1 MVSTLGWLD
10 HDADAQANTL
20 NILALFQQK
29 ESRDELGIGVIRDS
43 FAEQLFPGTSTIQTR
58 LRYMLFVPW
67 IYQCLESKCIS
78 AATFGTQADRDE
90 RALIIPLAQL
100 EEDSA
105 GTFGKNSREKLKRLP
120 SSVYWSGLRH
130 WKIHKTSWSQEEY
143 HRRVDELYRAR
154 AEINERE
161 YKEKNQGDM
170 GDTSANKPAQSWHS
184 SLPAPPPNFPDEAT
198 FALTRQEASFLRDRI
213 QSSCKGSLLAW
224 LTLHSQP
231 ADVSAPWEHPDYAKF
246 PDALKELLTHAR
258 FFSYAMHG
266 AALLYNYLLAKERSD
281 EDLLSQHHDNFV
293 DWFNALPRKEIAT
306 WSLDRMW
313 ELTARPAYSISLKTR
328 RFVEQW
334 IALIRESSGTLL
346 TSKEASA
353 LIRARE
359 IALKGPRSR
368 FKNRRALEQ
377 WSGYAGTLRLVYR
390 WNNVQI
396 VLNDLAQ
403 GLRREEC

>member
-1 MVSTLGWLD
+1 MVSALGWLD
-10 HDADAQANTL
+10 HDSDARTKTL

-29 ESRDELGIGVIRDS
+29 ESRDELGIGSIRDS
-43 FAEQLFPGTSTIQTR
+43 FAKQLFPGTSTIQTR
-58 LRYMLFVPW
+58 LRYMLFIPW
-67 IYQCLESKCIS
+67 IYQYLENQRIP
-78 AATFGTQADRDE
+78 AANFSTQADRDE
-90 RALIIPLAQL
+90 RALIITLSRL

-120 SSVYWSGLRH
+120 SSVYWSGLQR
-130 WKIHKTSWSQEEY
+130 WGIREILWSQEEY

-154 AEINERE
+154 TEISERE
-161 YKEKNQGDM
+161 YYEKNRCDM
-170 GDTSANKPAQSWHS
+170 GDTSAYKPAQSWHS
-184 SLPAPPPNFPDEAT
+184 SLPAPPSNFPDEAT

-224 LTLHSQP
+224 LTLHSEP

-246 PDALKELLTHAR
+246 PDALQELLTHAR
-258 FFSYAMHG
+258 FFSYTMHG
-266 AALLYNYLLAKERSD
+266 AALLYNYLLAKERAD
-281 EDLLSQHHDNFV
+281 NDLLSQHRDNFV
-293 DWFNALPRKEIAT
+293 AWFAEPVREKIAT
-306 WSLDRMW
+306 WPLDRMW
-313 ELTARPAYSISLKTR
+313 ELTAGPGYSISLKTR

-334 IALIRESSGTLL
+334 IALIRQSSGTLL
-346 TSKEASA
+346 TSKEACA

-390 WNNVQI
+390 WHNVQI
-396 VLNDLAQ
+396 ILNDLAH

>member
-1 MVSTLGWLD
+1 MASTLGWLD
-10 HDADAQANTL
+10 HDANAQAKTL

-29 ESRDELGIGVIRDS
+29 ESRDELGIGAIRDS

-58 LRYMLFVPW
+58 LRYMFFVPW
-67 IYQCLESKCIS
+67 IYQRLENKRIS
-78 AATFGTQADRDE
+78 AANFGSQADRDE
-90 RALIIPLAQL
+90 RALIIPLSRL

-120 SSVYWSGLRH
+120 SSVYWSGLRR
-130 WKIHKTSWSQEEY
+130 WGIHKMSCSQEEY
-143 HRRVDELYRAR
+143 HRRVDELYRSR
-154 AEINERE
+154 AESRERE
-161 YKEKNQGDM
+161 YQEKNQGDM
-170 GDTSANKPAQSWHS
+170 GDTSTFKRAQSWHS
-184 SLPAPPPNFPDEAT
+184 SLPAPPSNFPDEAT

-213 QSSCKGSLLAW
+213 QSSCQGSLLAW
-224 LTLHSQP
+224 LTLHSEP
-231 ADVSAPWEHPDYAKF
+231 ANVSAPWEHPDYAKF
-246 PDALKELLTHAR
+246 PDALQELLNHAQL
-258 FFSYAMHG
+258 FSYTMHG
-266 AALLYNYLLAKERSD
+266 AALLYNYLLAKERAD
-281 EDLLSQHHDNFV
+281 NDLLSQHHDSFV
-293 DWFNALPRKEIAT
+293 AWFTTLPREDIAN

-334 IALIRESSGTLL
+334 IALIRQSSGTLL
-346 TSKEASA
+346 TSKEACA

>member
-1 MVSTLGWLD
+1 MASTLGWLD
-10 HDADAQANTL
+10 HDANAQAKTL

-29 ESRDELGIGVIRDS
+29 ESRDELGIGAIRDS

-67 IYQCLESKCIS
+67 IYQRLENKRIS
-78 AATFGTQADRDE
+78 AANFGSQADRDE
-90 RALIIPLAQL
+90 RALIIPLSRL

-143 HRRVDELYRAR
+143 HQRVDELYRAR
-154 AEINERE
+154 AEISERE
-161 YKEKNQGDM
+161 YQEKNQGDM
-170 GDTSANKPAQSWHS
+170 GDTSANKPAPSWHS

-213 QSSCKGSLLAW
+213 QCSCKGSLLAW
-224 LTLHSQP
+224 LTLHSEP
-231 ADVSAPWEHPDYAKF
+231 ANVSTPWEHPDYAKF
-246 PDALKELLTHAR
+246 PDDLKELLTHAR
-258 FFSYAMHG
+258 LFSYAMHG
-266 AALLYNYLLAKERSD
+266 AALLYNYLLAKERAD
-281 EDLLSQHHDNFV
+281 NDLLSQHHDSFV
-293 DWFNALPRKEIAT
+293 AWFTSLPRKDIST
-306 WSLDRMW
+306 WSLERMW

-334 IALIRESSGTLL
+334 IALIRQSSGTLL
-346 TSKEASA
+346 TSKEACA

>member
-1 MVSTLGWLD
+1 MASALGWLD
-10 HDADAQANTL
+10 HDADAQAKTL

-43 FAEQLFPGTSTIQTR
+43 FSERLFPGTSTIQTR

-67 IYQCLESKCIS
+67 IYQRLENKRIS
-78 AATFGTQADRDE
+78 AVNFGTQADRDE
-90 RALIIPLAQL
+90 RALIIPLSRL
-100 EEDSA
+100 EEDSP

-120 SSVYWSGLRH
+120 SSVYWSGLRR
-130 WKIHKTSWSQEEY
+130 WGIRKTPWSQEEY
-143 HRRVDELYRAR
+143 HRRVDELYRSR
-154 AEINERE
+154 AEISERE
-161 YKEKNQGDM
+161 YQEKNQGDM
-170 GDTSANKPAQSWHS
+170 GDTSANKRAQSWHS

-213 QSSCKGSLLAW
+213 QCSCKGSLLAL
-224 LTLHSQP
+224 LTLHREP
-231 ADVSAPWEHPDYAKF
+231 ANVSAPWEHPDYAKF
-246 PDALKELLTHAR
+246 PDDLKELLTHAR
-258 FFSYAMHG
+258 LFSYTMHG
-266 AALLYNYLLAKERSD
+266 AALLYNYLLAKERAD
-281 EDLLSQHHDNFV
+281 NDLLSQHHDSFFA
-293 DWFNALPRKEIAT
+293 WFTALPREDIAT

-313 ELTARPAYSISLKTR
+313 ELTAGPDYSISLKTR

-334 IALIRESSGTLL
+334 IAFIRQSSETLL
-346 TSKEASA
+346 TSKEACA

-377 WSGYAGTLRLVYR
+377 WSGYAGTQRLVYR
-390 WNNVQI
+390 WHNVQI

>member
-1 MVSTLGWLD
+1 MASVLGWLD
-10 HDADAQANTL
+10 HDADAQARTL

-29 ESRDELGIGVIRDS
+29 ESRDELGIGAIRDS
-43 FAEQLFPGTSTIQTR
+43 FAEQFFPGTSTIQTR

-67 IYQCLESKCIS
+67 IYQRLEDKRIS
-78 AATFGTQADRDE
+78 AENFSTQAERNE
-90 RALIIPLAQL
+90 RALIIPLSQL

-120 SSVYWSGLRH
+120 SSVYWSGLRR
-130 WKIHKTSWSQEEY
+130 WGIRETPWSQEEY

-161 YKEKNQGDM
+161 YQEKNRGEM
-170 GDTSANKPAQSWHS
+170 GETSTYKPAQSWHS
-184 SLPAPPPNFPDEAT
+184 SLPTPPPNFPDEAT

-224 LTLHSQP
+224 LTLHSEP
-231 ADVSAPWEHPDYAKF
+231 ADVNSPWEHPDVEKF
-246 PDALKELLTHAR
+246 PDDLKELLKHAEL
-258 FFSYAMHG
+258 FSYTMHG
-266 AALLYNYLLAKERSD
+266 AALLYNYLLARERSD
-281 EDLLSQHHDNFV
+281 NDLLSQHNDNFV
-293 DWFNALPRKEIAT
+293 AWLSKLPREKIAT

-313 ELTARPAYSISLKTR
+313 ELTAGPGYSISLKTR

-334 IALIRESSGTLL
+334 IALIRQSSATLL

-353 LIRARE
+353 LIRTRE

-377 WSGYAGTLRLVYR
+377 WRGYAGTLQLVYR
-390 WNNVQI
+390 WHNVQI
-396 VLNDLAQ
+396 VLKDLAN

>member
-1 MVSTLGWLD
+1 MASALGWLD
-10 HDADAQANTL
+10 HDADAQAKTL

-67 IYQCLESKCIS
+67 IYQRLENKRIS
-78 AATFGTQADRDE
+78 AADFGTQADSDE
-90 RALIIPLAQL
+90 RVLITPLSRL

-105 GTFGKNSREKLKRLP
+105 GTFGKNSREKLRRLP
-120 SSVYWSGLRH
+120 SSVYWSGLRR
-130 WKIHKTSWSQEEY
+130 WGIHETPWSQEEY
-143 HRRVDELYRAR
+143 HRRVDELYRSR
-154 AEINERE
+154 AEISQLEHQ
-161 YKEKNQGDM
+161 EKNQGNI
-170 GDTSANKPAQSWHS
+170 GDTSTYKSVQSWHS
-184 SLPAPPPNFPDEAT
+184 SLPAPLPSFPNEAT

-224 LTLHSQP
+224 LTLHSEP
-231 ADVSAPWEHPDYAKF
+231 ADVSSPWEHPDYARF
-246 PDALKELLTHAR
+246 PENLRELLIHAR
-258 FFSYAMHG
+258 LFSYTMHG
-266 AALLYNYLLAKERSD
+266 AALLYNYLLAKERAD
-281 EDLLSQHHDNFV
+281 NDLLSQHRDNFV
-293 DWFNALPRKEIAT
+293 TWLTALPREEIAT

-313 ELTARPAYSISLKTR
+313 ELTAGPGYSISLKTR
-328 RFVEQW
+328 SFVEQW
-334 IALIRESSGTLL
+334 IALIRQSPGTLL
-346 TSKEASA
+346 TNKEACA
-353 LIRARE
+353 LIRTRE
-359 IALKGPRSR
+359 MALKGPRSR

>member
-1 MVSTLGWLD
+1 MASALGWLD
-10 HDADAQANTL
+10 HDANAQAKTL

-29 ESRDELGIGVIRDS
+29 ESRDELGIGTIRDS

-67 IYQCLESKCIS
+67 IYQRLENKRIS
-78 AATFGTQADRDE
+78 AANFGTQAARDE
-90 RALIIPLAQL
+90 RALIIPLSKL

-120 SSVYWSGLRH
+120 SSVYWSGLRR
-130 WKIHKTSWSQEEY
+130 WGIREILWSQEEY
-143 HRRVDELYRAR
+143 HRRVDELYRSR
-154 AEINERE
+154 TEISEQK
-161 YKEKNQGDM
+161 YKEENRGDM
-170 GDTSANKPAQSWHS
+170 GDTSLYKPTQSWHS
-184 SLPAPPPNFPDEAT
+184 SLPAPPPNFPDDAT

-213 QSSCKGSLLAW
+213 QLSCKGSLLAW
-224 LTLHSQP
+224 LTLHSEP
-231 ADVSAPWEHPDYAKF
+231 ADVSSPWEHPDYARF
-246 PDALKELLTHAR
+246 PDELKELLTHAR
-258 FFSYAMHG
+258 LFSYTMHG

-281 EDLLSQHHDNFV
+281 NDLLSQHNDNFV
-293 DWFNALPRKEIAT
+293 NWFTALPRKEIGT
-306 WSLDRMW
+306 WSLGRMW
-313 ELTARPAYSISLKTR
+313 ELAAEPGYSISLKTR

-334 IALIRESSGTLL
+334 IALIRQSPETLL
-346 TSKEASA
+346 TSKEACA

-359 IALKGPRSR
+359 MTLKGPRSR

-390 WNNVQI
+390 WHNVQI
-396 VLNDLAQ
+396 ILKDLAH